1 MLTEGNRTCSVLG
14 NELRPVSTY
23 DIETGLNKKD
33 TAVLFETVL
42 SIESQI
48 GGFDHS
54 TNNENRNNVT
64 LRNSLRRSA
73 VVAAFAAAA
82 LALSACASGSASSS
96 ENASADNEYGLIT
109 PGEIRVASLGDAKPY
124 TFTDESGSFTGFD
137 VELFTDV
144 AERIGI
150 DKVTFTGQDFSGLLS
165 AVANGQFD
173 VGVAAIGITDERKQ
187 TVDFSDG
194 YLAGYLTVMANPDA
208 GISDEDD
215 LAGKR
220 LGVVQGTLQEAY
232 AVKHFTETDLV
243 RFPDNNGAISAVN
256 SGSVD
261 AHFLDYEA
269 AKEYAE
275 QYGLVNAIDIPS
287 FDAPAG
293 FAVAKDHAAFV
304 EALNGALHDAMED
317 GTWKELYEKWFP
329 GSPMP
334 DQYLPSAE
342 QTETPTPSE

>member
-1 MLTEGNRTCSVLG
+1 MSIRSTLRRTALAAVAATAAIALAACS
-14 NELRPVSTY
+14 PSASTGGGG
-23 DIETGLNKKD
+23 DD
-33 TAVLFETVL
+33 TAE
-42 SIESQI
+42 
-48 GGFDHS
+48 
-54 TNNENRNNVT
+54 ENP
-64 LRNSLRRSA
+64 
-73 VVAAFAAAA
+73 
-82 LALSACASGSASSS
+82 
-96 ENASADNEYGLIT
+96 YGLIT
-109 PGEIRVASLGDAKPY
+109 PGEIRVASLGDSKPY
-124 TFTDESGSFTGFD
+124 TFTDESGEFTGFD

-144 AERIGI
+144 ANRIGI
-150 DKVTFTGQDFSGLLS
+150 ENVVFTGQDFSGLLA

-194 YLAGYLTVMANPDA
+194 YLAGYLTVMASPDSD
-208 GISDEDD
+208 ITDEDS

-232 AVKHFTETDLV
+232 AVKNFTDTELV
-243 RFPDNNGAISAVN
+243 RFPDNNSAISAVN
-256 SGSVD
+256 SGSID

-275 QYGLVNAIDIPS
+275 QYGLENAIDIPS

-293 FAVAKDHAAFV
+293 FAIAKGKDEFK
-304 EALNGALHDAMED
+304 EALNDALHDAMED

-334 DQYLPSAE
+334 DQYLPSDE
-342 QTETPTPSE
+342 QGEGDGE

>member
-1 MLTEGNRTCSVLG
+1 VARKS
-14 NELRPVSTY
+14 
-23 DIETGLNKKD
+23 
-33 TAVLFETVL
+33 F
-42 SIESQI
+42 
-48 GGFDHS
+48 
-54 TNNENRNNVT
+54 
-64 LRNSLRRSA
+64 RRIA
-73 VVAAFAAAA
+73 VAAAVAGV
-82 LALSACASGSASSS
+82 LALTACGQSGAGSTSSGSD
-96 ENASADNEYGLIT
+96 ADDNPYGLIT
-109 PGEIRVASLGDAKPY
+109 PGQIRVASLGDSKPY
-124 TFTDESGSFTGFD
+124 TFTDASGEFTGFD

-150 DKVTFTGQDFSGLLS
+150 DDVVFTGQDFSGLLS

-173 VGVAAIGITDERKQ
+173 VGVAAIGITEEREK

-194 YLAGYLTVMANPDA
+194 YLAGYLTVMASPDS
-208 GISDEDD
+208 GISDEDS

-232 AVKHFTETDLV
+232 AVKNFTDTELV
-243 RFPDNNGAISAVN
+243 RFPDNNAAISAVN

-275 QYGLVNAIDIPS
+275 QYGLENAIDIPS

-293 FAVAKDHAAFV
+293 FAIAKGKDEFKKALN
-304 EALNGALHDAMED
+304 EALHEAMED

-334 DQYLPSAE
+334 DQYLPSDE
-342 QTETPTPSE
+342 QGQDEGDSE